1 MWFLIKG
8 TVWFSMALVV
18 LSYLGT
24 PRQDQAMPSIDLGGT
39 IAAATGAYDYLSGLC
54 TERPDVCSAGAE
66 TFAALGER
74 AKAGALVAYQ
84 ILDQHLAK
92 HDDSAGPQ
100 KAERSG
106 EAVRATVPA
115 RETAAMAGSDPVS
128 DLITTG
134 TVGETAKVPVPR
146 PKPTL

>member
-24 PRQDQAMPSIDLGGT
+24 PEQQGSSAIPAIEIGST

-54 TERPDVCSAGAE
+54 TEKPDVCVKGAE
-66 TFAALGER
+66 TFAALGQR

-84 ILDQHLAK
+84 ILDEHLA
-92 HDDSAGPQ
+92 DPALQAG
-100 KAERSG
+100 KA
-106 EAVRATVPA
+106 ADTVAATPTEDVI
-115 RETAAMAGSDPVS
+115 S

-134 TVGETAKVPVPR
+134 TVARTETVPIPR
-146 PKPTL
+146 PRPTL